1 MMFFL
6 LRKSSPVMTMK
17 KMQNPLLFPQ
27 WVDRIF
33 SVCSFVPSAIIQE
46 SFKCIVIIY
55 IYVCVWYIYICVIY
69 MYVIYIY
76 IYIYVCDI
84 YMMIYIYIWWYIY
97 MIYIYMICDMYMW
110 WYIYI
115 CDIYICD
122 IYWLVV
128 WNICFFIYW
137 ECHHPNWRTH
147 IFQRGR
153 LKPPTSIVYT
163 VLSNILVCLTI
174 PFPLKADRKFNS
186 TSLYG
191 EDPDRAEGIVGDGSY
206 VSRFIL
212 HHLL

>member
-1 MMFFL
+1 
-6 LRKSSPVMTMK
+6 
-17 KMQNPLLFPQ
+17 MQNPLLFPQ

-55 IYVCVWYIYICVIY
+55 IYICVIY
-69 MYVIYIY
+69 IYV

-84 YMMIYIYIWWYIY
+84 YIYVCDIYIIYIYDIY
-97 MIYIYMICDMYMW
+97 MIYIYM
-110 WYIYI
+110 WYIYMCDI
-115 CDIYICD
+115 YIYMCDIYICD

-128 WNICFFIYW
+128 WNICFSISW